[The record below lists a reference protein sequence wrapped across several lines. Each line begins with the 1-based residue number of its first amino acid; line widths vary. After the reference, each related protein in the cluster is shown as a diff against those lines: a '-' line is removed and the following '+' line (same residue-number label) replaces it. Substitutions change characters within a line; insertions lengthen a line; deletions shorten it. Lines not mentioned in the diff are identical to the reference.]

1 MLLAIDIGNTYSKFC
16 LFKNGTIS
24 KKAVFDD
31 ELLLHEK
38 KFYKAVSSFRKNKI
52 SYIGISSV
60 VPELI
65 KPAFSIC
72 LKSFNIKP
80 LIINHKS
87 KLPIKI
93 KVKLP
98 LSLGSDRICNASAGY
113 KIFGGKDNV
122 IVIDSGTAITYD
134 VVLKNGNY
142 TGGAIAPGIHLL
154 NFALNDYTAQLPLLS
169 RNELIFPKNPIGKN
183 THSALQSGIMLSIAD
198 SVNGMINRINQ
209 KIGKKCK
216 ILVSGGNAELTSS
229 CIEQNNIVYEN
240 LVSKGIYE
248 ILKYNYDV

>member
-1 MLLAIDIGNTYSKFC
+1 MLLSIDIGNTNTKFC
-16 LFKNGTIS
+16 LFKNGIIS

-38 KFYKAVSSFRKNKI
+38 KFYTAVSSFRKHKI
-52 SYIGISSV
+52 SFIGISSV

-65 KPAFSIC
+65 KPVFNLC
-72 LKSFNIKP
+72 LKNFKIKP
-80 LIINHKS
+80 LIISNKS

-93 KVKLP
+93 KVKSP
-98 LSLGSDRICNASAGY
+98 LSLGSDRICNAAAGY
-113 KIFGGKDNV
+113 KIFRGKDNV

-142 TGGAIAPGIHLL
+142 IGGAIAPGIHLL

-183 THSALQSGIMLSIAD
+183 THNALQSGIMLGIAD

-216 ILVSGGNAELTSS
+216 IIVSGGNAELTSS
-229 CIEQNNIVYEN
+229 CIEHNNTVYEN
-240 LVSKGIYE
+240 LVSKGIFE
-248 ILKYNYDV
+248 ILRYNYDV